1 MRKKDRRQGV
11 ARKAVVLEAKER
23 DARERALACLNA
35 ALEKKAKNLVLLKV
49 EELSAFTDYFV
60 ICSGSSDRQVQAIAS
75 SIREKMKE
83 AGILPL
89 GVEGEAHGQWILMD
103 YEDVVVHIFYEP
115 LREFYDIERL
125 WSDAPRMEVDENI
138 IKLTALKED
147 L

>member
-1 MRKKDRRQGV
+1 MKGKK
-11 ARKAVVLEAKER
+11 LEL
-23 DARERALACLNA
+23 DARERALVCINA

-49 EELSAFTDYFV
+49 KELSAFTDYFV

-75 SIREKMKE
+75 SIRERMKE
-83 AGILPL
+83 EGILPL

-103 YEDVVVHIFYEP
+103 YEDLVAHIFYEP

-125 WSDAPRMEVDENI
+125 WSDAPRLEVDEHVTR
-138 IKLTALKED
+138 LTVLNKG

>member
-1 MRKKDRRQGV
+1 LRKKDRRQGV

>member
-1 MRKKDRRQGV
+1 MV
-11 ARKAVVLEAKER
+11 RKAVVLEAKQR

-60 ICSGSSDRQVQAIAS
+60 ILSGSSDRQVQAIAS

-103 YEDVVVHIFYEP
+103 YGDVVVHIFYEP

-125 WSDAPRMEVDENI
+125 WSDAPRMEVDENV
-138 IKLTALKED
+138 IKLAALNEG